1 MQKRSAAKP
10 RSDAPT
16 PPGGAPEMSFEDALA
31 NLERIIDRIESGK
44 VGLEDSIAE
53 YERGVDL
60 LKRCRAILDR
70 AEQRVAELTAPPS
83 DERGR

>member
-10 RSDAPT
+10 KSDA

-44 VGLEDSIAE
+44 VGLEDSITE